1 MSKYGPEKES
11 KSEDGMISQAKYV
24 HTTNTVPE
32 FPNIIRQA
40 FTSLTGTYS
49 DLVDMHSQQVQERNS
64 CCLPAM
70 MLPWGAHCQSWF
82 GFITHAFSPLSF
94 LFFLTNCRSHDLKK
108 GKQ

>member
-49 DLVDMHSQQVQERNS
+49 DLVDMRSQQVQERNS

-70 MLPWGAHCQSWF
+70 MLPACNDAALGSSLPELVWVHHTCF
-82 GFITHAFSPLSF
+82 FPPF
-94 LFFLTNCRSHDLKK
+94 LFFFF
-108 GKQ
+108 